1 MEMKYDIF
9 AGVDV
14 GKYDHHICAINKQS
28 EKKILNRKLTNTEHS
43 IESALDSLSKKG
55 KILVIVDQP
64 SSLSSLLFTIA
75 KHKKIDCAFITP
87 KAMKKVSELY
97 DLPAKTDKL
106 DAFLIADAS
115 MRIPILMTPVIN
127 RTRTISQLEAKMQY
141 YRALVGDSA
150 RCMSRIH
157 ELLHSTCPAM
167 ERIYPRKKL
176 HANLPLFLLANYGGA
191 TGLKQAGRTQV
202 KRHVEKQ
209 KGFGIKALNE
219 VDKLFDAL
227 EKALITSSGA
237 EYLESFIKESVE
249 MFMGYRKHIEA
260 LREDIEDLVFQIP
273 EANAL
278 EQEMKGIGPI
288 TAATIVTEVK
298 SIDLSKNE
306 ASFASHCG
314 FAPTKKQSGKTHDS
328 TKKAKKG
335 NRKLKG
341 VISQS
346 THIAA
351 RDHDESRR
359 YFEKKLQ
366 EGKLVAQA
374 KAALSRHRIRTIY
387 KILKRYANKKENA

>member
-1 MEMKYDIF
+1 MEMKYDIY

-14 GKYDHHICAINKQS
+14 GKYDHHICAIDKQS
-28 EKKILNRKLTNTEHS
+28 EKKILNRKLTNTEGS
-43 IESALDSLSKKG
+43 IGSALDALCKKG
-55 KILVIVDQP
+55 KVLIIVDQP
-64 SSLSSLLFTIA
+64 GSLSSLLFTIA

-115 MRIPILMTPVIN
+115 MRIPFLMTPVID
-127 RTRTISQLEAKMQY
+127 RSQMISRLEAKMQC
-141 YRALVGDSA
+141 YRAFVCDST

-167 ERIYPRKKL
+167 ERIYPRKRL
-176 HANLPLFLLANYGGA
+176 HANLPLFLLVNYGGA
-191 TGLKQAGRTQV
+191 SGLRQEGRIQV
-202 KRHVEKQ
+202 KKRVAKQ
-209 KGFGIKALNE
+209 KGFGVKALNE
-219 VDKLFDAL
+219 VDELFDDL
-227 EKALITSSGA
+227 EEALITSSEA
-237 EYLESFIKESVE
+237 ECLESFIKESVE
-249 MFMGYRKHIEA
+249 MFLGYRKHVIA

-273 EANAL
+273 EAFAL
-278 EQEMKGIGPI
+278 IQEMKGVGPI
-288 TAATIVTEVK
+288 TAATIVTEIK
-298 SIDLSKNE
+298 SIELFENE

-341 VISQS
+341 AISQS